1 MPTAI
6 GENTVTSIARHY
18 IMPEITDNI
27 YGSNPV
33 FFRLSK
39 SNKKLIQGGTQIEV
53 PLMYGR
59 FNSGGPY
66 RGYDLLNVSPSDTVK
81 NAVYDWKQQHV
92 PVTIDGLTLIKTDSP
107 DAIANM
113 LQFQFAQSEME
124 MAENLGVGLWS
135 NGIDSKQITGL
146 DAAID
151 DGTVAA
157 TYAGINRTANPWWQ
171 AVRNTT
177 ATLTTNLLNSV
188 MGDASVGG
196 KHSTLIVSRRDQYNR
211 YYALVQLKQ
220 EFQVAAGGHDE
231 QLASAGFTNLLF
243 NNVPW
248 VVDDHVPDG
257 ANASNS
263 KIFLLNE
270 DFIYWVVSPR
280 ADFYLQ
286 PFQTPVNQDA
296 MVSQMFWAGELVLTN
311 CATQAQLSS
320 VNA

>member
-6 GENTVTSIARHY
+6 GQDTVTSIARHY
-18 IMPEITDNI
+18 IMPEIVDNI
-27 YGSNPV
+27 YGSNPI

-39 SNKKLIQGGTQIEV
+39 ANKKLIQGGTQIEV

-59 FNSGGPY
+59 FNAGGPY
-66 RGYDLLNVSPSDTVK
+66 RGFDLLNVSPADTVK
-81 NAVYDWKQQHV
+81 NAVFDWKQQHV
-92 PVTIDGLTLIKTDSP
+92 PVTVDGLTLIKTDSP
-107 DAIANM
+107 DAIASL
-113 LQFQFAQSEME
+113 LQIQFAQAEME

-135 NGIDSKQITGL
+135 SGTDPKQITGL
-146 DAAID
+146 NAAID

-157 TYAGINRTANPWWQ
+157 SYGGITRSSNVWWKAQ
-171 AVRNTT
+171 RNTT
-177 ATLTTNLLNSV
+177 ATMSIGALNAT
-188 MGDASVGG
+188 MGTATKGG
-196 KHSTLIVSRRDQYNR
+196 KSSTLIVSRRDQYNR
-211 YYALVQLKQ
+211 YYGLIAGKQ
-220 EFQVAAGGHDE
+220 EFPVAAGGHDE

-257 ANASNS
+257 PDASNS
-263 KIFLLNE
+263 KIFFLNE
-270 DFIYWVVSPR
+270 NFMHWVVSPR

-311 CATQAQLSS
+311 CATQAVMAG